1 MLANVIRDR
10 CQAVKR
16 MIVVSGAAEDGKRAA
31 VTKISCVVTE
41 YLFCCAL
48 YTKLCYYELLK
59 YPGE

>member
-31 VTKISCVVTE
+31 VPKISCVVME
-41 YLFCCAL
+41 YLFRCAL
-48 YTKLCYYELLK
+48 
-59 YPGE
+59 